1 MKKSS
6 KDDDKKDSSAKKSD
20 SDDSSKKDNVSN
32 LLNKSANKS
41 SNASDNAKVADADVS
56 DNLSGKDG
64 STKKGITS
72 SSTNATLPETG
83 NTQSTA
89 GILAGSA
96 MVATMTA
103 LGIGVAHRKRS

>member
-1 MKKSS
+1 MYQITYLVKTTQ
-6 KDDDKKDSSAKKSD
+6 
-20 SDDSSKKDNVSN
+20 
-32 LLNKSANKS
+32 LR
-41 SNASDNAKVADADVS
+41 
-56 DNLSGKDG
+56 
-64 STKKGITS
+64 KGTTS

-103 LGIGVAHRKRS
+103 LGIGATRRKRV